1 MEEGFDFVWRAY
13 QRPFFRDSKGN
24 KTYMDVGDYVPYLK
38 SWKEGT
44 AVPARRKKE
53 PPAPLLPEQDDS
65 LANIGQGTEVDSEKN
80 ADNIHNKMDEESTLG
95 DEVCCDRS
103 DSAAEAD
110 AIAVA
115 TPATLPDE
123 SMSLNHLMTSDP
135 DPPAPK
141 AKPKP
146 KAKAKADAKPKAKP
160 KPKSESSKSA
170 KGRTKSVAGSDPGAS
185 SSSMV
190 LEPPASHVL
199 SDPYAD
205 EEGDDCPGI
214 EKLFEDYVPEEHSD
228 VAVDDPAPEA
238 VRSPSSSSKPG
249 ELPASRR
256 SEEVPKHD
264 DKEHKPIDP
273 KTSEKRSRGEAELRK
288 EAKSVHH
295 LLTHTPKNPFCPVCQ
310 RAKMYKPPSY
320 KTAGIRSIKSDSF
333 GEHLTCDYVIVYR
346 DNEAS
351 IEGCRLALILKDV
364 GTSFM
369 HAYPSGR
376 KSQDE
381 CYHALTYFV
390 SNKDEVGTIYSDN
403 ALEITG
409 AMKDIGWRHEQSKAY
424 IHQSNA
430 LAERAIRAT
439 TEGTR
444 SNLEQ
449 AGLSHC
455 YWPHAL
461 EHACVC
467 HNASNPRGIE

>member
-1 MEEGFDFVWRAY
+1 MH
-13 QRPFFRDSKGN
+13 
-24 KTYMDVGDYVPYLK
+24 PYLK

-44 AVPARRKKE
+44 AVPARRKPE

-80 ADNIHNKMDEESTLG
+80 AENIHNKMDEASLG

-123 SMSLNHLMTSDP
+123 SMSLHDLMTSDP

-160 KPKSESSKSA
+160 KPKTESPKSA
-170 KGRTKSVAGSDPGAS
+170 KGKTGSVAGSDPGAS
-185 SSSMV
+185 PSSMV
-190 LEPPASHVL
+190 VAPPASHVL

-205 EEGDDCPGI
+205 EEGDDFPGI

-238 VRSPSSSSKPG
+238 VRSLSSSSKPG

-256 SEEVPKHD
+256 SAEVPKHD

-295 LLTHTPKNPFCPVCQ
+295 LPTRICLRIPSVPFAREPRCISPHRTRLMVFD
-310 RAKMYKPPSY
+310 PLSL
-320 KTAGIRSIKSDSF
+320 IR
-333 GEHLTCDYVIVYR
+333 LVNT
-346 DNEAS
+346 
-351 IEGCRLALILKDV
+351 
-364 GTSFM
+364 
-369 HAYPSGR
+369 
-376 KSQDE
+376 
-381 CYHALTYFV
+381 
-390 SNKDEVGTIYSDN
+390 
-403 ALEITG
+403 
-409 AMKDIGWRHEQSKAY
+409 
-424 IHQSNA
+424 
-430 LAERAIRAT
+430 
-439 TEGTR
+439 
-444 SNLEQ
+444 
-449 AGLSHC
+449 
-455 YWPHAL
+455 
-461 EHACVC
+461 
-467 HNASNPRGIE
+467 

>member
-1 MEEGFDFVWRAY
+1 M
-13 QRPFFRDSKGN
+13 S
-24 KTYMDVGDYVPYLK
+24 
-38 SWKEGT
+38 
-44 AVPARRKKE
+44 
-53 PPAPLLPEQDDS
+53 
-65 LANIGQGTEVDSEKN
+65 
-80 ADNIHNKMDEESTLG
+80 
-95 DEVCCDRS
+95 S

-110 AIAVA
+110 AVVVA

-123 SMSLNHLMTSDP
+123 SMSLHDLMTSDP

-146 KAKAKADAKPKAKP
+146 KSKAKAKADARPKAKP

-170 KGRTKSVAGSDPGAS
+170 KGKTGSAAGSDPGTSSSSSS

-190 LEPPASHVL
+190 VEPPTSQVL
-199 SDPYAD
+199 TDPYAD
-205 EEGDDCPGI
+205 EEGDDFPGI
-214 EKLFEDYVPEEHSD
+214 EKLFEDYVPGEYSD

-238 VRSPSSSSKPG
+238 VRSPPPSSKPG
-249 ELPASRR
+249 RSPASRR

-264 DKEHKPIDP
+264 DKERKPLDP
-273 KTSEKRSRGEAELRK
+273 KTAELRSWGEAELRK
-288 EAKSVHH
+288 EATIVHH
-295 LLTHTPKNPFCPVCQ
+295 LLTHMPKNPFCPVCQ
-310 RAKMYKPPSY
+310 RAKMDKPPSY
-320 KTAGIRSIKSDSF
+320 KTDGVRSIKSETF
-333 GEHLTCDYVIVYR
+333 GEHLTCGHVIVYR

-351 IEGCRLALILKDV
+351 IQGCRLALILKDV
-364 GTSFM
+364 GTSVM
-369 HAYPSGR
+369 HAYPCGR

-381 CYHALTYFV
+381 CYHALTHFV

-403 ALEITG
+403 APEITG
-409 AMKDIGWRHEQSKAY
+409 AIKDLGWRHEQSKAY

-467 HNASNPRGIE
+467 HNASNPRGIEYTPWHKFRHWFSWTLASLKLSHRLLGRDQGAAPTSELR